1 MNTNKDQGGEAR
13 EYEEP
18 ANKIDPTGEISVDD
32 TFADEPDQDTD
43 QDTDQEEASV
53 DEEPDNEKP
62 NAEKPNNLDRFSLL
76 DDLEVEERPA
86 SQSKT
91 SQEIRIMPSMGL
103 TAPKKKSGSGEIR
116 MGTRAQWAE
125 TIKQHAPTLMAYHKR
140 VALSANE
147 VLTALKANDLMVQ
160 DIEHAN
166 GIGDALGACGLR
178 LPPVVGAG
186 TKHYY
191 IPAANMTAEERAEFD
206 ALSVLDKVRLIREG
220 NAAFKDG
227 EA

>member
-1 MNTNKDQGGEAR
+1 MNT
-13 EYEEP
+13 
-18 ANKIDPTGEISVDD
+18 
-32 TFADEPDQDTD
+32 
-43 QDTDQEEASV
+43 TDQEQGEEARNFEEVTTTIVPMDETSV
-53 DEEPDNEKP
+53 DEPEQDEPEQDEPAGGKRLP
-62 NAEKPNNLDRFSLL
+62 SLAELG
-76 DDLEVEERPA
+76 LEVAAVHPHA
-86 SQSKT
+86 T

-103 TAPKKKSGSGEIR
+103 TGPKKKSGSGEIR

-125 TIKQHAPTLMAYHKR
+125 MIKQHAPTLMAYHKR

-147 VLTALKANDLMVQ
+147 VLAALKANDLMVE

-186 TKHYY
+186 PKHYY
-191 IPAANMTAEERAEFD
+191 MPAANMTAEERAEFD
-206 ALSVLDKVRLIREG
+206 ALPALDKVRLIREG
-220 NAAFKDG
+220 NAALKDG

>member
-1 MNTNKDQGGEAR
+1 MNTTDQKQGEEASN
-13 EYEEP
+13 YEETHT
-18 ANKIDPTGEISVDD
+18 KIVPVDETSV
-32 TFADEPDQDTD
+32 DEPDQDTD
-43 QDTDQEEASV
+43 QDTEQETEQG
-53 DEEPDNEKP
+53 EPGEEKP
-62 NAEKPNNLDRFSLL
+62 RNLDRLSLL

-103 TAPKKKSGSGEIR
+103 TGPKKKSGSGEIQ

-125 TIKQHAPTLMAYHKR
+125 MIKQHAPTLMAYHKR

-147 VLTALKANDLMVQ
+147 VLAALKANDLMVQ

-186 TKHYY
+186 PKHYY

-206 ALSVLDKVRLIREG
+206 ALSALDKVRLIREG
-220 NAAFKDG
+220 NAALKDG

>member
-1 MNTNKDQGGEAR
+1 MNTTNEDQSGEAR
-13 EYEEP
+13 DCDASDNKIVAMHEVPEDETHENEEPEQEEP
-18 ANKIDPTGEISVDD
+18 AEGQHPLS
-32 TFADEPDQDTD
+32 
-43 QDTDQEEASV
+43 
-53 DEEPDNEKP
+53 
-62 NAEKPNNLDRFSLL
+62 L
-76 DDLEVEERPA
+76 DDLEVAEQPVNHG
-86 SQSKT
+86 KT

-103 TAPKKKSGSGEIR
+103 TGPKKKSGSGEIR

-147 VLTALKANDLMVQ
+147 VLAALKANDLMVQ

-186 TKHYY
+186 PKHYY
-191 IPAANMTAEERAEFD
+191 IPAANMTSEERAEFD
-206 ALSVLDKVRLIREG
+206 ALSALDKVRLIREG
-220 NAAFKDG
+220 NAALKGD